1 MRSELRNG
9 EFLARTCF
17 VIFLLSSFAQ
27 GIPPATLAEWTLNAQ
42 DGLDYYDG
50 KSPGYFGFRFGS

>member
-9 EFLARTCF
+9 AFLARTCF
-17 VIFLLSSFAQ
+17 AILLLSSFTQ

-50 KSPGYFGFRFGS
+50 KSPGCFALWFGS